1 MIGGLFKSA
10 SRLALVAVAGVM
22 VGGVSAKAADLG
34 GDCCADLEERVAEL
48 EATTARKGNRKV
60 SLTISGWV
68 NEGLLIWNDGREHN
82 AYVGNSN
89 FNRSRFRFSGDAK
102 ISPDWSAGFLLE
114 LGVVS
119 GSRLD
124 GVNRL
129 ADDNVNANAGV
140 DVRHV
145 AWWLENKQYGR
156 VWVGQTSN
164 ATAGLAGINLS
175 QVADHATTGSNN
187 IGGGFQLR
195 TRNGTGGTDTGVL
208 GQQGQFASAVTMGG
222 LRGPMFSNG
231 AIGSGERYNVIKYVS
246 PTIMGFIFSTAWG
259 EDDMWDIALR
269 YAGEFSGFKIAAGVG
284 FMNWTDGNP
293 QPFSP
298 LGANATAG
306 TAGGS
311 VGPAA
316 AGPRGDYGCAAGSLN
331 GVTPTGAT
339 AAQNTKFATDSGMN
353 RLNSDVNCSSV
364 QVGGSIM
371 HVATGLYAAG
381 SFAQLTDKNRNDLFN
396 HSIESG
402 ADSRDWVWQIQAGI
416 EQKWFSIG
424 KTTVYG
430 EYVASHTGANVSSG
444 AARVVL
450 GNDAINSLG
459 VDAVITGANTQTWG
473 VGVFQSVDAAAM
485 QLYAMYRNTGAEVN
499 LQANAVGATNS
510 GKSNSIEN
518 QQYIM
523 LGGIIN
529 F

>member
-60 SLTISGWV
+60 SLTVSGWV
-68 NEGLLIWNDGREHN
+68 NEGLLIWNDGKEKN
-82 AYVGNSN
+82 AYVGSN
-89 FNRSRFRFSGDAK
+89 NYNRSRFRFTGDAK
-102 ISPDWSAGFLLE
+102 ISPDWAAGFLME
-114 LGVVS
+114 FGVVS

-129 ADDNVNANAGV
+129 ADDNVNANVGV

-164 ATAGLAGINLS
+164 ATAGLNGINLS
-175 QVADHATTGSNN
+175 QVADNATNGQNN

-195 TRNGTGGTDTGVL
+195 AKNGPGGADFATAGVTP
-208 GQQGQFASAVTMGG
+208 GSFTSAVTLGG
-222 LRGPMFSNG
+222 LRFPLSSNG
-231 AIGSGERYNVIKYVS
+231 AVGFGEKFNVIKYVS
-246 PTIMGFIFSTAWG
+246 PTIMGFIFSASWG
-259 EDDMWDIALR
+259 EDDMWDVALR
-269 YAGEFSGFKIAAGVG
+269 YAGEFSGFKLAAGVG
-284 FMNWTDGNP
+284 FMQWTDGNP
-293 QPFSP
+293 SAFSP
-298 LGANATAG
+298 VGANAAAG

-316 AGPRGDYGCAAGSLN
+316 AGPRGDYGCAAADLMGSAA
-331 GVTPTGAT
+331 GAGGR
-339 AAQNTKFATDSGMN
+339 FAVDSGQN
-353 RLNSDVNCSSV
+353 KRNGDVNCSSV
-364 QVGGSIM
+364 QVGASIM

-381 SFAQLTDKNRNDLFN
+381 SFGQLTDKNRADLFN
-396 HSIESG
+396 HAVDG
-402 ADSRDWVWQIQAGI
+402 GVDSRDWVYQIQAGI
-416 EQKWFSIG
+416 EQKWFAIG

-430 EYVASHTGANVSSG
+430 EYLQTHTGANITS
-444 AARVVL
+444 ANMRVVL
-450 GNDAINSLG
+450 AGDAINSLG
-459 VDAVITGANTQTWG
+459 VDSIITGANTSTWG
-473 VGVFQSVDAAAM
+473 VGIFQGIDAAAM
-485 QLYAMYRNTGAEVN
+485 QVYAMYRSTSAEVN
-499 LQANAVGATNS
+499 LQGVAVGATNS
-510 GKSNSIEN
+510 GKSNTIADQS
-518 QQYIM
+518 YVM